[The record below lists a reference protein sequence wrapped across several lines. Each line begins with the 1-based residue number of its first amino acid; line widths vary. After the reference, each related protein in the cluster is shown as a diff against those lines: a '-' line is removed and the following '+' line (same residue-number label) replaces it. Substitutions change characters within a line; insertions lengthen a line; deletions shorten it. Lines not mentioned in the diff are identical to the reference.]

1 MLHLL
6 LLLLLLRM
14 LLLLDMAPPAGPG
27 DFPSKPWWLMS
38 QKLDDGA

>member
-27 DFPSKPWWLMS
+27 DVPSKPWLMT